1 MKLKVKETFFDK
13 KEDRYIIPCEEPII
27 ERPAER
33 AKVLI
38 GAGVVEEV
46 KEEPVPEEPTEAPKP
61 KKKAKKNED

>member
-13 KEDRYIIPCEEPII
+13 VEDKYIIPCEEPII

-38 GAGVVEEV
+38 VAGVVEEV
-46 KEEPVPEEPTEAPKP
+46 HEEPVPEEPKP
-61 KKKAKKNED
+61 KKKAKKAE

>member
-13 KEDRYIIPCEEPII
+13 KEDRYIIPCEEPTI

-38 GAGVVEEV
+38 DAGVCEEL
-46 KEEPVPEEPTEAPKP
+46 KEEPALEKP
-61 KKKAKKNED
+61 KKNKKTE